1 MTPLDLRL
9 ALSDVRDEVDSSLY
23 TAMQRRYVLLYLMDN
38 ADMLS
43 AIIKRLDLDM
53 HPSPE
58 YAKKVPR
65 ALDIPENQTALGIL
79 QGRGARAQEVTAKKV
94 SDVKADYNQ
103 RLEAETKRRNEAGI
117 PLTGTIAPPTV
128 VSRDHPAFKPPWER

>member
-9 ALSDVRDEVDSSLY
+9 ALSDVRDEVDPSLH

-79 QGRGARAQEVTAKKV
+79 QGRGVRAQEVTAKKV
-94 SDVKADYNQ
+94 SEANASYNL
-103 RLEAETKRRNEAGI
+103 RLEAERTRRERLGI
-117 PLTGTIAPPTV
+117 PLTGTIAPPAV

>member
-9 ALSDVRDEVDSSLY
+9 ALSDVRDEIDPSLY
-23 TAMQRRYVLLYLMDN
+23 TAMQRRFVLLYLMDN

-79 QGRGARAQEVTAKKV
+79 QGRGVRAQEVTPRRLKLAQN
-94 SDVKADYNQ
+94 DYD
-103 RLEAETKRRNEAGI
+103 RRVALETKRRNDAGL